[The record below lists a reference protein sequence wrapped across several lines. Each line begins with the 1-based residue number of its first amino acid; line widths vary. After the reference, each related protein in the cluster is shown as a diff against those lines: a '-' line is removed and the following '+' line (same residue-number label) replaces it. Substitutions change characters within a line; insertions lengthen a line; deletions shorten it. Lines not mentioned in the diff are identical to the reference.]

1 MLKKVK
7 TSEAV
12 GLKIAHDMTKII
24 PGEYKGARF
33 TRDHIVTVADIDELL
48 SMGKE
53 HIYVMEGSEEP
64 GVHEEEAAKRLAESI
79 AGDNTTFGQPREG
92 RINIKASV
100 PGLLKVERL
109 LLNEINSIE
118 GISAA
123 TLHSNTPVKAGGLLA
138 GVKAIPLYIE
148 EEKLKRVE
156 ELAGA
161 RGKAVWVKPYVLK
174 KVGIVVTGNEVYNGL
189 IQDKFVDVMRPKLEE
204 LGAGILAHTIVPD
217 DEDLIGQAVVGMKSK
232 GAELIVTCGGLSV
245 DPDDVTLEGVKRSG
259 AAIISYG
266 SPIMPGAMSLLA
278 VLGDTPILGAPAG
291 GLFHTTSIDVLLPR
305 LIAGEIVT
313 RQEIASYGYG
323 GLCLNCTVCQY
334 PVCPYCR

>member
-1 MLKKVK
+1 LLKKVK

-33 TRDHIVTVADIDELL
+33 TRGHTVTGADIDELL

-53 HIYVMEGSEEP
+53 HIYVMEEAEEP
-64 GVHEEEAAKRLAESI
+64 GVHEEEAARRLAMAI
-79 AGDNTTFGQPREG
+79 AGDNTTFGPPCEG
-92 RINIKASV
+92 RINIKAV
-100 PGLLKVERL
+100 IPGLLKVDRRL
-109 LLNEINSIE
+109 LDEINSIE
-118 GISAA
+118 SISAA

-138 GVKAIPLYIE
+138 GVKVIPLYIE

-156 ELAGA
+156 TLTGA
-161 RGKAVWVKPYVLK
+161 KGKAVRVKPYVIK

-189 IQDKFVDVMRPKLEE
+189 ITDKFVEIMRPKLEA
-204 LGAGILAHTIVPD
+204 LGAGIFSEAIVPD
-217 DEDLIGQAVVGMKSK
+217 DEDLIGQAVAGMKSK

-245 DPDDVTLEGVKRSG
+245 DPDDVTLEGVRRSG
-259 AAIISYG
+259 ATIISYG

-305 LIAGEIVT
+305 LIAGEIIT
-313 RQEIASYGYG
+313 RQEVAGYGYG
-323 GLCLNCTVCQY
+323 GLCLNCAVCQY

>member
-1 MLKKVK
+1 MLKKIK

-33 TRDHIVTVADIDELL
+33 TRGHTVTGADIDELL

-53 HIYVMEGSEEP
+53 HIYVMEEGEEP
-64 GVHEEEAAKRLAESI
+64 GVHEEEAARRLAGAV
-79 AGDNTTFGQPREG
+79 AGDNTTFGKPREG
-92 RINIKASV
+92 RINITSIV
-100 PGLLKVERL
+100 PGLLKINRQL
-109 LLNEINSIE
+109 LDEINSIE

-148 EEKLKRVE
+148 EEKLKQVE
-156 ELAGA
+156 ALARA
-161 RGKAVWVKPYVLK
+161 EGKAVRVKPYTVK
-174 KVGIVVTGNEVYNGL
+174 KVGIIVTGNEVYNGL
-189 IQDKFVDVMRPKLEE
+189 IQDKFAGVIEPKLEA
-204 LGAGILAHTIVPD
+204 LGAGILASTIVPD
-217 DEDLIGQAVVGMKSK
+217 DEDLIGRAVVEMKEK

-259 AAIISYG
+259 ARIISYG

-278 VLGDTPILGAPAG
+278 VLGDTPVLGAPAG
-291 GLFHTTSIDVLLPR
+291 GLFHTTSIDILLPR
-305 LIAGEIVT
+305 LIAGEIIT
-313 RQEIASYGYG
+313 RQEIAGYGYG
-323 GLCLNCTVCQY
+323 GLCLNCTTCQY